1 MLNNFENALENVLK
15 AEGGFTDD
23 PRDPGNKLPDGRE
36 GCTMMGVTQAA
47 WESYVGH
54 PVSIA
59 DMKALTKEKVG
70 EFYKKKYWTP
80 IQGDA
85 LPTGIDFLA
94 FSFAINS
101 GVGSS
106 AKRIQECV
114 GATPDGV
121 IGPRTLSVITN
132 TDAKEL
138 IEKFSQAKENFYK
151 SLKTFPTFGKG
162 WLNRVESEKKIA
174 LTML

>member
-1 MLNNFENALENVLK
+1 MINNFSKSLEAVLK

-23 PRDPGNKLPDGRE
+23 PRDPGNKLDDGRA
-36 GCTMMGVTQAA
+36 GCTNMGVTQAA
-47 WESYVGH
+47 WETYLGH
-54 PVSIA
+54 KVSTA
-59 DMKALTKEKVG
+59 DMKSLTKEQVG

-80 IQGDA
+80 IQADA

-101 GVGSS
+101 GIGSS

-121 IGPRTLSVITN
+121 IGPRTLQFIAGHDPKDLV
-132 TDAKEL
+132 
-138 IEKFSQAKENFYK
+138 EKFSQAKENFYR

-162 WLNRVESEKKIA
+162 WLNRVESEKAIA

>member
-1 MLNNFENALENVLK
+1 MINNFERSLDHVLK

-23 PRDPGNKLPDGRE
+23 PRDPGNRLPDGRE

-47 WESYVGH
+47 WETYLGH
-54 PVSIA
+54 PVSKA
-59 DMKALTKEKVG
+59 DMKALTKEEVG

-80 IQGDA
+80 IQADA
-85 LPTGIDFLA
+85 LPMGIDFLA

-121 IGPRTLSVITN
+121 IGPRTLQFISSH
-132 TDAKEL
+132 DPKEL
-138 IEKFSQAKENFYK
+138 VEKFSQVKENFYR
-151 SLKTFPTFGKG
+151 SLKTFPVFGKG
-162 WLNRVESEKKIA
+162 WLNRVAEEKAIA

>member
-1 MLNNFENALENVLK
+1 MINNFPKALDNVLK

-23 PRDPGNKLPDGRE
+23 QRDPGNHLPDGRE

-47 WESYVGH
+47 WETYVGH
-54 PVSIA
+54 PVSKA
-59 DMKALTKEKVG
+59 YMKALTKEQVG
-70 EFYKKKYWTP
+70 EFYKKKYWNP
-80 IQGDA
+80 IQADA

-121 IGPRTLSVITN
+121 IGPRTLQFISSH
-132 TDAKEL
+132 DPKEL
-138 IEKFSQAKENFYK
+138 IEKFSQAKENFYR

-162 WLNRVESEKKIA
+162 WLNRVESEKAIA

>member
-1 MLNNFENALENVLK
+1 MINNFEKSLANVLK

-23 PRDPGNKLPDGRE
+23 PRDPGNHLPDGRE

-47 WESYVGH
+47 WETYVGH
-54 PVSIA
+54 PVSKA
-59 DMKALTKEKVG
+59 DMKALTKEQVG

-80 IQGDA
+80 IQADA
-85 LPTGIDFLA
+85 LPVGIDFLA

-114 GATPDGV
+114 GATPDGM
-121 IGPRTLSVITN
+121 IGPRTLQFISSH
-132 TDAKEL
+132 DSKEL
-138 IEKFSQAKENFYK
+138 VEKFSQAKENFYR

-162 WLNRVESEKKIA
+162 WLNRVESEKAIA
-174 LTML
+174 LAMI